1 MVPQHAPC
9 RALEEGTVPRSEV
22 LSIMMPT
29 EPVLSPVQRRVL
41 TWGLIVFILA
51 LGAALGTTLLRRAAG
66 GLLFGQ
72 RSEAHITQ
80 EFVVERLR
88 EVAKLVAS
96 EMTLRDVV
104 TYEQTELRSTKRTLL
119 VVTARVSAGIN
130 LAHNTDVHIDAVAKR
145 ITIVV
150 PPAEVTSVDVVNV
163 TTYDEQAGLWNPFR
177 AEDRDVI
184 QQRIR
189 TQLKTAALQSGILEH
204 ADQSAA
210 RVLTELLSRDG
221 YTVEIRRPPAP
232 RPLTG

>member
-1 MVPQHAPC
+1 
-9 RALEEGTVPRSEV
+9 
-22 LSIMMPT
+22 MMPT

-41 TWGLIVFILA
+41 TWGFIIFILA
-51 LGAALGTTLLRRAAG
+51 LGAVLCTTLLRQVAG
-66 GLLFGQ
+66 GLPFG
-72 RSEAHITQ
+72 RDSEAHITQ

-130 LAHNTDVHIDAVAKR
+130 LAHNTEAHIDAAAKR
-145 ITIVV
+145 ITVVV
-150 PPAEVTSVDVVNV
+150 PPAEVMSVDVVNV
-163 TTYDEQAGLWNPFR
+163 TTYDERAGLWNPFR

-189 TQLKTAALQSGILEH
+189 TQLMTAALQSGILEH

-221 YTVEIRRPPAP
+221 YTVEIRRPPP
-232 RPLTG
+232 RVVPPG